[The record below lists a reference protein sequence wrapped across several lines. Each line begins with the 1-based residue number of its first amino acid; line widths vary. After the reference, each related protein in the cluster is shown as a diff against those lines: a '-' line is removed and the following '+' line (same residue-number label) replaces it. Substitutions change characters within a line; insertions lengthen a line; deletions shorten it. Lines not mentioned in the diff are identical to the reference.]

1 MTTHR
6 NTYQI
11 RECENPACLLRYP
24 LVEAHPFGER
34 CPLCL
39 GPTQAALERPLHK
52 ESAKVPESTDS
63 PPLEALL
70 DNVRSA
76 WNVGAIFRTSDGLGV
91 AKLHLCGITPT
102 PENQSVAK
110 TALGADQIIPWTQ
123 ARNALSLAEKL
134 LAEGV
139 RLWALEQDE
148 RAIPVSTG
156 WETDQRRIVLI
167 IGNEVRTDC
176 FHPNAGPETL
186 IKRGSRFRRG
196 GIRHKKRR
204 SRVEIQSTKKKT
216 GGGENPVLQFFYAC
230 SCSKRCRIFFQPS
243 VSCKLTRYFELTILS
258 RSS

>member
-39 GPTQAALERPLHK
+39 GPTQAALERPLDK

-167 IGNEVRTDC
+167 VGNEVTGVDPALLDLCERIV
-176 FHPNAGPETL
+176 FIPMQGQKRSLNVEVAFGVAVSAIKNAV
-186 IKRGSRFRRG
+186 R
-196 GIRHKKRR
+196 
-204 SRVEIQSTKKKT
+204 
-216 GGGENPVLQFFYAC
+216 A
-230 SCSKRCRIFFQPS
+230 
-243 VSCKLTRYFELTILS
+243 
-258 RSS
+258 

>member
-167 IGNEVRTDC
+167 VGNEVTGVDPALLDLCERIV
-176 FHPNAGPETL
+176 FIPMQGQKRSLNVEVAFGVAVSAIKNAV
-186 IKRGSRFRRG
+186 R
-196 GIRHKKRR
+196 
-204 SRVEIQSTKKKT
+204 
-216 GGGENPVLQFFYAC
+216 A
-230 SCSKRCRIFFQPS
+230 
-243 VSCKLTRYFELTILS
+243 
-258 RSS
+258 

>member
-91 AKLHLCGITPT
+91 TKLHLCGITPT

-167 IGNEVRTDC
+167 VGNEVTGVDPALLDLCERII
-176 FHPNAGPETL
+176 FIPMQGQKRSLNVEVAFGVAVSAIKNAV
-186 IKRGSRFRRG
+186 R
-196 GIRHKKRR
+196 
-204 SRVEIQSTKKKT
+204 
-216 GGGENPVLQFFYAC
+216 A
-230 SCSKRCRIFFQPS
+230 
-243 VSCKLTRYFELTILS
+243 
-258 RSS
+258 